1 MEIQPIPTLSN
12 HSKQLRYLPD
22 YTSKKWKEWERR
34 REKSENTEIKLETH
48 AQAHAKTIIR
58 KDARTILTLLTVFAW
73 LVSLRDMRL
82 PSHSADLFFKPV
94 VSLER
99 KSQGWV
105 WSDIKGMPNNKSGQ
119 AKGYRNGFSFFWQK
133 IGPLWWSHQR
143 KIT

>member
-12 HSKQLRYLPD
+12 HLKQLRYLPD

-94 VSLER
+94 VS
-99 KSQGWV
+99 
-105 WSDIKGMPNNKSGQ
+105 WSENPKDESDPI
-119 AKGYRNGFSFFWQK
+119 
-133 IGPLWWSHQR
+133 
-143 KIT
+143 